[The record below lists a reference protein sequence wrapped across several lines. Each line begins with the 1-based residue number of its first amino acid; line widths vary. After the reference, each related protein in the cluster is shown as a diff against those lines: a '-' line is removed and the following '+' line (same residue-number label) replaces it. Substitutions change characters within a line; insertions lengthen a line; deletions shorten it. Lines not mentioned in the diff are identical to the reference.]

1 MSGMIVCPEC
11 KGNGY
16 LGDSKDEH
24 KQQDCTNCKNQGE
37 VMITDDMIWNTLQ
50 FTTGRKQ

>member
-1 MSGMIVCPEC
+1 MSGTVICPDC

-16 LGDSKDEH
+16 VGDSKNED
-24 KQQDCTNCKNQGE
+24 KQKDCTNCKNQGE
-37 VMITDDMIWNTLQ
+37 VVITDDMIWETLQ

>member
-1 MSGMIVCPEC
+1 MSGTVICPDC

-24 KQQDCTNCKNQGE
+24 KQQDCSNCKNQGE
-37 VMITDDMIWNTLQ
+37 LPITDDMIWATLQ

>member
-1 MSGMIVCPEC
+1 MSGTVICPDC

-16 LGDSKDEH
+16 VGDSKNED

-37 VMITDDMIWNTLQ
+37 VAITDDMIWETLQ